1 MSDNKQPSKTP
12 NTPNTPNTGQEN
24 KVAKKSGGGGRFF
37 IGLLSLLALL
47 LSGAGIAVGYKA
59 WLDLNNRMDQAAV
72 DRQSIAHEVA
82 TIDESTKLQ
91 NFKKQIE
98 SEVTSMTSTVS
109 GLTSKIEKQAQAHKG
124 VELATEET
132 LAHVNRSQ
140 LGWGL
145 KETEHV
151 LRMANHRLRIERDVS
166 GTIAALKAASARL
179 HELKDP
185 RLLPVRES
193 VSKQVGK
200 LKNFPYPDW
209 VGISLQLDNILAG
222 LKQTVIKNAKQ
233 QQEKS
238 SMEEE
243 PKAAE
248 ESSPKNSSGWGK
260 LVDGVKNSINDSIK
274 VTREDQKLKMF
285 ISEQENQQAYEFLRA
300 KLLGA
305 KYAVASRDDD
315 AYHQELEAALA
326 WLESTDTLQSKKE
339 MIGDLSELNDINL
352 EPELP
357 DITEANTLL
366 VETMETINNS

>member
-1 MSDNKQPSKTP
+1 MSDNKQASNPTQP
-12 NTPNTPNTGQEN
+12 NQTG
-24 KVAKKSGGGGRFF
+24 KKSATKSGGGGRFF

-47 LSGAGIAVGYKA
+47 LSGTGIALGYKV
-59 WLDLNNRMDQAAV
+59 WLELNKRMDQAAV

-82 TIDESTKLQ
+82 TIDESIKLQ
-91 NFKKQIE
+91 SFKKQIE
-98 SEVTSMTSTVS
+98 NNVSSINQTVGELS
-109 GLTSKIEKQAQAHKG
+109 SQIENQAKAQKG
-124 VELATEET
+124 IELAAQET
-132 LAHVNRSQ
+132 LQHVNRSQ

-151 LRMANHRLRIERDVS
+151 LRMANHRLRIERDVP
-166 GTIAALKAASARL
+166 GTITALKAASSRL
-179 HELKDP
+179 HDLNDP

-209 VGISLQLDNILAG
+209 VGISLHIDNILAG
-222 LKQTVIKNAKQ
+222 LKQSVIKNAKH
-233 QQEKS
+233 QQEKNS
-238 SMEEE
+238 ADEKAKPNNEEL
-243 PKAAE
+243 
-248 ESSPKNSSGWGK
+248 SGWGK

-274 VTREDQKLKMF
+274 VTREEQKLKMF
-285 ISEQENQQAYEFLRA
+285 ISNQEAQQAYEFMRI

-326 WLESTDTLQSKKE
+326 WLESTDTLYDKRE
-339 MIGDLSELNDINL
+339 MIEELSELNDINL

-366 VETMETINNS
+366 IETMETINNS

>member
-1 MSDNKQPSKTP
+1 MSDNKQPSSSSNSAQQNQTNKKT
-12 NTPNTPNTGQEN
+12 T
-24 KVAKKSGGGGRFF
+24 AKSASGFF
-37 IGLLSLLALL
+37 IGLLALLALL
-47 LSGAGIAVGYKA
+47 LSGAGIALGYKA
-59 WLDLNNRMDQAAV
+59 WLELGNRLDQAAV

-82 TIDESTKLQ
+82 TIDESIKLQ
-91 NFKKQIE
+91 NFKKEIE
-98 SEVTSMTSTVS
+98 SNISSINQTV
-109 GLTSKIEKQAQAHKG
+109 GELGKKFENQAKAQKG
-124 VELATEET
+124 VELVAQET
-132 LAHVNRSQ
+132 LQHVNRSQ

-151 LRMANHRLRIERDVS
+151 LRMANHRLRIERDIP
-166 GTIAALKAASARL
+166 GTITALKAASSRL
-179 HELKDP
+179 HELNDP

-222 LKQTVIKNAKQ
+222 LKQAIIKNAKH

-238 SMEEE
+238 SVNEDAKEKSNNE
-243 PKAAE
+243 KL
-248 ESSPKNSSGWGK
+248 SGWGK
-260 LVDGVKNSINDSIK
+260 LVHRVKSTINDSIK
-274 VTREDQKLKMF
+274 VTREEQKLKMF
-285 ISEQENQQAYEFLRA
+285 ISEQESQQAYEFLRT

-315 AYHQELEAALA
+315 GYHQELEAALA
-326 WLESTDTLQSKKE
+326 WLESTDTLYEKRE
-339 MIGDLSELNDINL
+339 VIEDLSELNNINL

-366 VETMETINNS
+366 IETMETINNS